1 MKATGNDPHQ
11 VERELRNLILKA
23 QKQYE
28 NVPVVIG
35 QDDENNNN
43 NNLFRLDPETADIVL
58 PKVEALYRQA
68 ESLQSSY
75 QETASTQPAA

>member
-1 MKATGNDPHQ
+1 MKAAGNDPHQ

-35 QDDENNNN
+35 QDDAN
-43 NNLFRLDPETADIVL
+43 NNLFRLDPKTADIVL
-58 PKVEALYRQA
+58 P
-68 ESLQSSY
+68 
-75 QETASTQPAA
+75 

>member
-35 QDDENNNN
+35 QDDENNN

>member
-35 QDDENNNN
+35 QDDENNN
-43 NNLFRLDPETADIVL
+43 LFRLDPETADIVL
-58 PKVEALYRQA
+58 P
-68 ESLQSSY
+68 
-75 QETASTQPAA
+75 